1 MQTGLAGEARRR
13 REEALDD
20 PWRLDA
26 KTATEEAFNDEYATG
41 RDVPAHERGPH
52 SRWAQGL
59 LDTKCCGWRERPTA
73 AETYGAHGNQAE
85 PVHGSRQGDGRAPVA
100 RLTLAEPAR
109 TLWRQV
115 RDTIRTALTD
125 PRTND
130 RCYELGGGSGRVEP
144 AYWHAGT
151 VGVFA
156 SWRLTTGIGG
166 APLPVAE
173 PGREVV
179 FSRSDPTGRR
189 PRCRCS
195 ATARPPGDRN
205 SRIRFHPDFRPGG
218 R

>member
-1 MQTGLAGEARRR
+1 MQTALAGEARRR

-73 AETYGAHGNQAE
+73 AETYAAFRADEPTTRETAILATVVGEGTALDWGMMYHERGVHMAPDETGGTENRTVDRAHGNQAE
-85 PVHGSRQGDGRAPVA
+85 SVHGGRQGDGRAPVA
-100 RLTLAEPAR
+100 RLAEPAR

-130 RCYELGGGSGRVEP
+130 RCYELG
-144 AYWHAGT
+144 
-151 VGVFA
+151 
-156 SWRLTTGIGG
+156 
-166 APLPVAE
+166 
-173 PGREVV
+173 
-179 FSRSDPTGRR
+179 
-189 PRCRCS
+189 
-195 ATARPPGDRN
+195 
-205 SRIRFHPDFRPGG
+205 
-218 R
+218 